1 MKGTPK
7 MKLPPFEKFLA
18 DKEKI
23 TLERILKNVPKGSPT
38 TPKEFV
44 HQATQMSMN
53 MAVEYLRAYH
63 EWLSKYLEKEEK

>member
-1 MKGTPK
+1 MKGTSK

-18 DKEKI
+18 EKEQS
-23 TLERILKNVPKGSPT
+23 TLENILKNVPKGSP
-38 TPKEFV
+38 KNAQDFV

-63 EWLSKYLEKEEK
+63 EWLSKYLEDK

>member
-1 MKGTPK
+1 MT
-7 MKLPPFEKFLA
+7 LPPFEKFLA
-18 DKEKI
+18 EKEQS
-23 TLERILKNVPKGSPT
+23 TLENILKNVPKGSPT

-63 EWLSKYLEKEEK
+63 EWLSKYLENEEK

>member
-1 MKGTPK
+1 MN
-7 MKLPPFEKFLA
+7 LPPFEKFLA
-18 DKEKI
+18 EKEQS
-23 TLERILKNVPKGSPT
+23 TLKNILKNVPKGNAK
-38 TPKEFV
+38 TPEGFV